1 MPVIALG
8 TSAVACN
15 TTPLAARMNC
25 KVANFTAGSINL
37 TGSDTSG
44 GTYTTIVAVPAGS
57 IVEVPALTPYIKA
70 SAASIYLFA

>member
-8 TSAVACN
+8 TSAVACG
-15 TTPLAARMNC
+15 TTPLASRMNC
-25 KVANFTAGSINL
+25 KVANFTAGSLNL

-44 GTYTTIVAVPAGS
+44 GSYTTIVAVPAGS

-70 SAASIYLFA
+70 SGATLYLFD